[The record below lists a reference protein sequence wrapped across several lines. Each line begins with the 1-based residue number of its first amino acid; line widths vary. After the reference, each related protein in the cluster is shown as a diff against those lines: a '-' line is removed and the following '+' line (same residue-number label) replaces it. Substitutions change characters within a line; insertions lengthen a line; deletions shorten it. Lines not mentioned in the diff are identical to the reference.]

1 MVPNA
6 FKLIITKLE
15 TWNMKHETNK
25 IKQLAWNRI
34 KRKSDLFHVSRFTFH
49 EKGFTLIELMVS
61 IAIIGILASVI
72 VANTRFGERQQA
84 LAQTAQKLV
93 LDLRKAQNSALAPGA
108 ETDCIYG
115 LKIDSDSSYFIYKRS
130 DSECQ
135 NDGQYKYVDGS
146 ANKTETILL
155 NKNIKFI
162 AWNKE
167 VAFEAPEPIAH
178 IDGASTT
185 PNLEIDLFSSV
196 NNTVKKVIINR
207 LGQME
212 IR

>member
-1 MVPNA
+1 M
-6 FKLIITKLE
+6 
-15 TWNMKHETNK
+15 K
-25 IKQLAWNRI
+25 IKN
-34 KRKSDLFHVSRFTFH
+34 
-49 EKGFTLIELMVS
+49 GFTLIELMVS
-61 IAIIGILASVI
+61 IAIVGILASVI
-72 VANTRFGERQQA
+72 VTNTRFGERQQA
-84 LAQTAQKLV
+84 LAQAAQKLV

-130 DSECQ
+130 DAECLI
-135 NDGQYKYVDGS
+135 DGQYKYVDGS

-155 NKNIKFI
+155 NKNIRFTGSGMD
-162 AWNKE
+162 
-167 VAFEAPEPIAH
+167 VAFEAPEPITH

-185 PNLEIDLFSSV
+185 ASLEIELFSSV
-196 NNTVKKVIINR
+196 NNTAKKVIINR

>member
-1 MVPNA
+1 M
-6 FKLIITKLE
+6 
-15 TWNMKHETNK
+15 K
-25 IKQLAWNRI
+25 IKN
-34 KRKSDLFHVSRFTFH
+34 
-49 EKGFTLIELMVS
+49 GFTLIELMVS
-61 IAIIGILASVI
+61 IAIVGILASIV

-84 LAQTAQKLV
+84 LAQTAQKLA

-135 NDGQYKYVDGS
+135 NDGQYKYVNGS
-146 ANKTETILL
+146 ASKTETILL

-162 AWNKE
+162 TVLNKE
-167 VAFEAPEPIAH
+167 VAFEAPEPIVH

-185 PNLEIDLFSSV
+185 ASLEIELFSSV
-196 NNTVKKVIINR
+196 NNTTKKVVINR

-212 IR
+212 IQLSL

>member
-1 MVPNA
+1 
-6 FKLIITKLE
+6 
-15 TWNMKHETNK
+15 MKHETNK

-34 KRKSDLFHVSRFTFH
+34 KRKSDLFHASRFMFH

-61 IAIIGILASVI
+61 IAIVGIIASVI
-72 VANTRFGERQQA
+72 VVNTRFGERQQA

-130 DSECQ
+130 DAECLS
-135 NDGQYKYVDGS
+135 DGQYIYIDGS
-146 ANKTETILL
+146 ASKTETIIL

-167 VAFEAPEPIAH
+167 VAFEAPEPITY

-196 NNTVKKVIINR
+196 NNTAKKVIINR

>member
-1 MVPNA
+1 M
-6 FKLIITKLE
+6 
-15 TWNMKHETNK
+15 K
-25 IKQLAWNRI
+25 IKN
-34 KRKSDLFHVSRFTFH
+34 
-49 EKGFTLIELMVS
+49 GFTLIELMVS
-61 IAIIGILASVI
+61 IAIVGILASVI
-72 VANTRFGERQQA
+72 VVNTRFGERQQA
-84 LAQTAQKLV
+84 LAQAAQKLV

-115 LKIDSDSSYFIYKRS
+115 LKIDSDGSYFIYKRS
-130 DSECQ
+130 DAECLI
-135 NDGQYKYVDGS
+135 DGQYKYIDGS

-155 NKNIKFI
+155 NKNIKFV

-185 PNLEIDLFSSV
+185 ASLEIELFSSV
-196 NNTVKKVIINR
+196 NNTTKKVVINR